1 MFYPFLYAK
10 LSEKANQILV
20 EISTESELKY
30 MHIYGVGT
38 KGKIGSSVK
47 QLLDSKYNP
56 ERGRRTGSSY
66 EKSVIPATINSEI
79 TQAKLTLDSNRA
91 SAIQRPFVTVESE
104 LRDVWGDISENV
116 NHTSFLPEN
125 RPTMTYIYPLRDEEI
140 KGLVDA
146 GLYRNPRFEA
156 LFGKLMET
164 ERYELSQDITVQSI
178 EMIPEEEDG
187 NVLPMILVHDV
198 GLVEQSMDE
207 SETVYTSFGTVIER
221 TVEMA
226 LRLESEGIT
235 ADAIIGDGPEMD
247 EEMEVEVE
255 DVFDVKQVSEQ
266 INNQAWMNIDS
277 ESDEREIVMTDTLS
291 TDNLFGQ
298 STEDQRIIQ
307 MKEEA
312 EMGTGESSED
322 VWINQD
328 DEDDRKAIPT
338 DVLMSMDDM
347 VLEDTEEI
355 TISKPTA
362 VYEDDQ
368 DEIEL

>member
-1 MFYPFLYAK
+1 MFYPFFYAK

-20 EISTESELKY
+20 DISTESELEH

-47 QLLDSKYNP
+47 QLLDTKFNP

-79 TQAKLTLDSNRA
+79 TQAKLTLDGNRV
-91 SAIQRPFVTVESE
+91 SAIHRPFVTVESE
-104 LRDVWGDISENV
+104 IRDVWGDISDNV
-116 NHTSFLPEN
+116 NHTSFLAEN
-125 RPTMTYIYPLRDEEI
+125 RPTMTYIYPLHDEEI

-187 NVLPMILVHDV
+187 VVLPMILVHDV

-226 LRLESEGIT
+226 LRLESEGIR
-235 ADAIIGDGPEMD
+235 ANAIIGDGPEMD

-255 DVFDVKQVSEQ
+255 NVFDVKKVSEQ
-266 INNQAWMNIDS
+266 INNQAWMETENDA
-277 ESDEREIVMTDTLS
+277 DEREIVMTDTL
-291 TDNLFGQ
+291 TADNLFGQ

-312 EMGTGESSED
+312 EMGTGASSED
-322 VWINQD
+322 VWINHD
-328 DEDDRKAIPT
+328 DEYDKKEIPAG
-338 DVLMSMDDM
+338 VLVDMDDM
-347 VLEDTEEI
+347 VLEEKEEI
-355 TISKPTA
+355 RISKSNAT
-362 VYEDDQ
+362 YED

>member
-1 MFYPFLYAK
+1 
-10 LSEKANQILV
+10 
-20 EISTESELKY
+20 

-47 QLLDSKYNP
+47 QLLDTKYNP
-56 ERGRRTGSSY
+56 ERGRRTGSSF

-91 SAIQRPFVTVESE
+91 SAIHRPFVTVESE
-104 LRDVWGDISENV
+104 LRDVWGDISEKV
-116 NHTSFLPEN
+116 NHTSFLAEN

-156 LFGKLMET
+156 LFSKLMET
-164 ERYELSQDITVQSI
+164 ERYEISQDITVQSL
-178 EMIPEEEDG
+178 EMIPDEEDG
-187 NVLPMILVHDV
+187 VVMPMILVHDV

-235 ADAIIGDGPEMD
+235 ADAIIGDVPDMD

-255 DVFDVKQVSEQ
+255 DVFDEKQLSEQ
-266 INNQAWMNIDS
+266 LNKQAWMETEN
-277 ESDEREIVMTDTLS
+277 ETEEREIVMTDTLS
-291 TDNLFGQ
+291 ADNLFGQ

-312 EMGTGESSED
+312 EMGAGESSED
-322 VWINQD
+322 VWINH
-328 DEDDRKAIPT
+328 EDDDNRNADPIE
-338 DVLMSMDDM
+338 VLVAMDDM
-347 VLEDTEEI
+347 VLEDIEAI
-355 TISKPTA
+355 NISKSNAT
-362 VYEDDQ
+362 YEDDQ